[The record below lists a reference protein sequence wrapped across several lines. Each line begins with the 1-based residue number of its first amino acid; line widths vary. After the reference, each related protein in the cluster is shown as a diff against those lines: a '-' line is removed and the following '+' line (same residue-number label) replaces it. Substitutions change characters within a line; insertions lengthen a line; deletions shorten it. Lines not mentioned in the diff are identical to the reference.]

1 MVAWTFITRHGL
13 VLNYLAK
20 NPGTRVRDIA
30 QAVGVTNWTVSK
42 ILRELERAGYIKRE
56 KVGRKNSYQVVPSL
70 RLRHA
75 TVRDTM
81 VHELL
86 GVLRS

>member
-1 MVAWTFITRHGL
+1 MLGWTFITRHGL

-20 NPGTRVRDIA
+20 NPGARVRDIA
-30 QAVGVTNWTVSK
+30 HAVGVTNWTVSK
-42 ILRELERAGYIKRE
+42 ILRELEKAGYIKRE
-56 KVGRKNSYQVVPSL
+56 KAGRRNSYQVVSGL
-70 RLRHA
+70 RLRHE

-81 VHELL
+81 VGELL